1 MRPLFVSLQQMRCSE
16 CEKRRHSAEE
26 RKQKS
31 EAKKQEMKKNPEA
44 AALAKLKKMK
54 TSMQNS
60 IKKVGDICNTYP
72 HDDEISDT
80 GSEIIKAIDNQ
91 AQRLDFRGGEGAKED
106 EPDSATAFDRALA
119 RLVLA
124 CSDVQQTCREVEIAE
139 QDHAV
144 VDAWRQSLSNVTEAA
159 RRVADGMCTAPTTPV
174 PETEA

>member
-16 CEKRRHSAEE
+16 CEKRRQSAEE

-44 AALAKLKKMK
+44 AALTKLKKMK

-80 GSEIIKAIDNQ
+80 GSEIVQVIDSQ
-91 AQRLDFRGGEGAKED
+91 AQRLDIHRERTKED

-124 CSDVQQTCREVEIAE
+124 CSDVQQTCRGVEIAE

-144 VDAWRQSLSNVTEAA
+144 VDAWRQSLSTVTKTAK
-159 RRVADGMCTAPTTPV
+159 RVTDGMCTAPTTTPMS
-174 PETEA
+174 ETEA